1 MCAVVEG
8 VQGRGTW
15 RGFGGGL
22 QLHAPELGISLD
34 GEDAMRGA
42 DWLSAPIRGE
52 PFGEASWG
60 ACEKC
65 PFITA
70 TLPLLPPLAACSSRF
85 IALRTTSPIL
95 LLRPVLRAP
104 IAATGNRARAY
115 PDSHRCEEKQLACP
129 PTTSIPASSKTAR
142 PTPEFRVLSTTLL
155 QSTCLPPR
163 SSARLR
169 STLSVLPRSGSSGSD
184 PFLVRC
190 CGFSGRRRLARVSND
205 TNAGQL
211 RSTTPPTLTLPRRLA
226 RSPRA
231 SPHPTPR
238 SARTATT
245 PSSSGRSARPSS
257 RPAAVSAVWPDPT
270 SAPWRPPRA
279 TTLTA
284 TTSRPASTAHPSPPP
299 RLRPLRRAG
308 LRPLPRCMH

>member
-1 MCAVVEG
+1 
-8 VQGRGTW
+8 
-15 RGFGGGL
+15 
-22 QLHAPELGISLD
+22 
-34 GEDAMRGA
+34 MRGA